1 MPSSGGICCHLPPLA
16 TSLRRHVDEVGRR
29 P

>member
-16 TSLRRHVDEVGRR
+16 ASLRRHVDEVGRR